1 MIATFPLHPS
11 AAKFIIAK
19 GTAML
24 PQVQHALKNNK
35 IIIGAGTTNIA
46 VVQQLLGIQTPKPD
60 TRVAGLIC
68 QNVACGTAPEGRLGA
83 WCIDKGKMVDVNWL
97 EFLHAFAPGDIFIKG
112 ANALDPSGMVGIL
125 VGDPMGGTI
134 GQAIGIL
141 KARGNEIICPV
152 GLEKMIPSCQAA
164 ERLLGVHR
172 VQHSMGYKTGYIVV
186 ANVTLITETEALRL
200 LFGVKAY
207 AIAAGGVG
215 GMEGSTMLAVEYEN
229 EEQIQ
234 AIMALVREA
243 NRIPP
248 LKINKRKCKG
258 CLTPCDFAGL

>member
-19 GTAML
+19 AVAIM
-24 PQVQHALKNNK
+24 PQVQEAFNNHK

-46 VVQQLLGIQTPKPD
+46 VAQELLGTDIEKPE

-68 QNVACGTAPEGRLGA
+68 QNAACGTRPESRLGA
-83 WCIDKGKMVDVNWL
+83 WCIDKGRLVDINWL
-97 EFLHAFAPGDIFIKG
+97 EFLHSFGPGDVFIKG
-112 ANALDPSGMVGIL
+112 ANAIDPSGTVGIL
-125 VGDPMGGTI
+125 VGDPLGGTI
-134 GQAIGIL
+134 GQAIGVL

-152 GLEKMIPSCQAA
+152 GLEKMIPSCQRA
-164 ERLLGVHR
+164 EKLLGLHR

-186 ANVTLITETEALRL
+186 SNTTLVTEIEALKL
-200 LFGVKAY
+200 LFDVDAFLV
-207 AIAAGGVG
+207 AAGGVG
-215 GMEGSTMLAVEYEN
+215 GMEGSTVLAVEYEQ
-229 EEQIQ
+229 EEQAN

-243 NRIPP
+243 NRVPP

-258 CLTPCDFAGL
+258 CPTPCDFVG